1 MVMISHQ
8 LMMKKLHA
16 YYGESN
22 PCVDEEKVDSM
33 LRKMVK
39 FVVQLDE
46 VQNHGRAKNV
56 NSFEFNLRDIFRW
69 CDLMMANQKY
79 VV

>member
-8 LMMKKLHA
+8 LMKKKLSA
-16 YYGESN
+16 YYKEDN
-22 PCVDEEKVDSM
+22 PSVDEAKVDSI

-46 VQNHGRAKNV
+46 IQNHGRAKNV

-69 CDLMMANQKY
+69 CDLMMANQR
-79 VV
+79 